1 MVKYE
6 NEASKLGKEYVY
18 RGKKFSLAPSAKPI
32 AVSHESWTWL
42 DPEIKDFI
50 KSNDQYRDFV
60 LDNFTVD
67 EVKRLKVGV
76 RSRLRVKFRGC
87 GVSLFSRSI
96 FDKQGKLV
104 AIKLQFAK
112 KEKR

>member
-6 NEASKLGKEYVY
+6 NEASKPGKEYVY

-32 AVSHESWTWL
+32 AVSHESWSWL
-42 DPEIKDFI
+42 DPEIEDFI
-50 KSNDQYRDFV
+50 KSSDQYRDFV
-60 LDNFTVD
+60 LDDFTVD

-76 RSRLRVKFRGC
+76 RSRLKVNFRGS

-96 FDKQGKLV
+96 YDKQGKLV

-112 KEKR
+112 RDKK